1 MREGE
6 FWSWC
11 LIDVKFLS
19 KKGMQ
24 LQRQAMEQRLSSGNA
39 VQNQAMASV
48 PAATATGQSFLTR
61 TRQAAVRGRASS
73 INQHG

>member
-1 MREGE
+1 
-6 FWSWC
+6 
-11 LIDVKFLS
+11 
-19 KKGMQ
+19 MQ